1 VSTAWKVTPIRFPIE
16 LLQEME
22 VMVNQI
28 NATGPVTPVTLSEL
42 VRISVRKWLRERE
55 RQQRY
60 QEKKKTRAKRLQPG
74 PDSGA

>member
-1 VSTAWKVTPIRFPIE
+1 
-16 LLQEME
+16 
-22 VMVNQI
+22 MVNQI